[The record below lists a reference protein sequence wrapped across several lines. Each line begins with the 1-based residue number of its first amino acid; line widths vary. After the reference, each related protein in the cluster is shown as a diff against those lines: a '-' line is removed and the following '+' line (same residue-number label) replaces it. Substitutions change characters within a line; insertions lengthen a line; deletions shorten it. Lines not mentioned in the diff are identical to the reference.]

1 MESWEGD
8 VGGEGDLVTILEGRA
23 TVSVGAAKSPARN
36 FFAGKKAGRQP
47 GCIIDFEICSK
58 QYK

>member
-1 MESWEGD
+1 MSGGGGFGD
-8 VGGEGDLVTILEGRA
+8 NFRGA

-58 QYK
+58 LYK